1 LSYKPIRKK
10 GFIISKE
17 RLLILDGHS
26 LMYRA
31 FYALPA
37 LTNSDGIYTNA
48 VYGFTNML
56 LKMKEEFEPDYIVTT
71 FDRKAPTFRHE
82 EYKDYKAGRKKMPDE
97 LKEQFSIVR
106 DLLEKMAIDIFELD
120 GFEADDLIGTLSVF
134 AEKEGLEVFIVT
146 GDRDALQLATD
157 NVKIVINKKGMSE
170 KEIYDRNRII
180 EDLGVTPTE
189 FIDVKGL
196 MGDASD
202 NIPGVPGVGEKTA
215 YKLIKEYKSIENLL
229 MNLDKVSGK
238 KLVENLTTYSEQAI
252 FSKKLATIIT
262 CVPMEMD
269 LDSIKSKEKYDV
281 HAVKELFH
289 KLQFKSLLA
298 KMPEDQDSTEEVF
311 SADFTVID
319 KLADFY
325 ELIKKIKDTIYITFD
340 VTNSN
345 VFSKMRVDNIYLSYD
360 EKNYCIKLTDL
371 FKEDEEKAK
380 KYLKIILEDNDIKKI
395 THAVKNAYA
404 AFNKIGVVLKGIEF
418 DTEIA
423 AYLLDSAKSDYCL
436 ETLIDINLRTSIAGE
451 GHEKEINKVALLK
464 GIYDILVKKIEEY
477 SMEELLY
484 NVEQP
489 LTEAISYMEAEGFKI
504 DKDKLTELGK
514 KFAIDISEMEKTI
527 YDLAGEE
534 FNIKSPKQLG
544 KILFEKLDLPVI
556 KKTKT
561 GYSTNAEVLEA
572 LVDKHP
578 IIPEISRYRG
588 LTKIFSTYIEGLKAV
603 IDTDSRVHSNFM
615 QTVAT
620 TGRLSSTEP
629 NLQNIPI
636 RNEMGRAI
644 RRVFIPHNEQCV
656 ILSADYS
663 QIELRVLAHIAHDEN
678 LTQAFIEH
686 ADIHTKTASEV
697 FKVPIEEVTSLM
709 RSNAK
714 AVNFGIV
721 YGIGEFSLAKDINV
735 SRKEAKNY
743 IEAYFERY
751 PNVKKYMEDIVVEAQ
766 KNSSVTTIM
775 NRRRFIHEI
784 NSSNKIVQSFGKR
797 LAMNTPIQGS
807 AADIIKLA
815 MVNVYH
821 KLKEEGL
828 RSTLILQVHDELILN
843 VYRDELDLVEHLVK
857 EQMEHV
863 IKLSVPLEVEIS
875 IGETWYE
882 AK

>member
-1 LSYKPIRKK
+1 
-10 GFIISKE
+10 
-17 RLLILDGHS
+17 
-26 LMYRA
+26 MYRA

-48 VYGFTNML
+48 VYGFTGML

-82 EYKDYKAGRKKMPDE
+82 EYKDYKAGRKKMPEE
-97 LKEQFSIVR
+97 LQGQFAIVR
-106 DLLEKMAIDIFELD
+106 ELLEKMAIDIFELD

-202 NIPGVPGVGEKTA
+202 NIPGVPGIGEKTA

-229 MNLDKVSGK
+229 MNIDKVSGK

-281 HAVKELFH
+281 RAVKDLFH
-289 KLQFKSLLA
+289 KLQFKSLIA
-298 KMPEDQDSTEEVF
+298 RIPDDQDSTEELF
-311 SADFTVID
+311 SADFTVVD
-319 KLADFY
+319 KVSLFE
-325 ELIKKIKDTIYITFD
+325 ELSLEIKDTIYIIFD
-340 VTNSN
+340 IAFEN
-345 VFSKMRVDNIYLSYD
+345 VFSKMSVDNIYINYK
-360 EKNYCIKLTDL
+360 EKNYLIKVDDL
-371 FKEDEEKAK
+371 YKEDEEKTINC
-380 KYLKIILEDNDIKKI
+380 LKTILESKDIKKV

-404 AFNKIGVVLKGIEF
+404 AFNKKGIKLQGVQF
-418 DTEIA
+418 DTELA
-423 AYLLDSAKSDYCL
+423 AYLLDSAKKEYSL
-436 ETLIDINLRTSIAGE
+436 ETLMDTNLRISIAGE
-451 GHEKEINKVALLK
+451 GHSKEINKVALLK
-464 GIYDILVKKIEEY
+464 RLYEILETKIKEY
-477 SMEELLY
+477 EMGELLY
-484 NVEQP
+484 KVEQP
-489 LTEAISYMEAEGFKI
+489 LTEAISYMEAEGFTI
-504 DKDKLTELGK
+504 DKEKLAELGVKFASDIDKLE
-514 KFAIDISEMEKTI
+514 STI
-527 YDLAGEE
+527 FDLAGEE
-534 FNIKSPKQLG
+534 FNVKSPKQLG

-572 LVDKHP
+572 LADKHP
-578 IIPEISRYRG
+578 IIAEITRYRG
-588 LTKIFSTYIEGLKAV
+588 LTKIFSTYIEGLQAV
-603 IDTDSRVHSNFM
+603 IDTDCRIHSNFT
-615 QTVAT
+615 QTVTT

-644 RRVFIPHNEQCV
+644 RRVFIPHNDQCV

-663 QIELRVLAHIAHDEN
+663 QIELRVLAHIAKDDN
-678 LTQAFIEH
+678 LIEAFINH
-686 ADIHTKTASEV
+686 SDIHTKTASEV
-697 FKVPIEEVTSLM
+697 FNVPIEEVTKNM

-735 SRKEAKNY
+735 SRKDAKIY
-743 IEAYFERY
+743 IETYFERY
-751 PNVKKYMEDIVVEAQ
+751 PNVKKYMKDIVIEAEE
-766 KNSSVTTIM
+766 NNSVTTIL
-775 NRRRFIHEI
+775 NRRRFIPEI
-784 NSSNKIVQSFGKR
+784 NSSNKMVKAFGVR

-815 MVNVYH
+815 MVNVFD

-828 RSTLILQVHDELILN
+828 KSTLILQVHDELILN
-843 VYRDELDLVEHLVK
+843 VYKDEIEKVEYLVK
-857 EQMEHV
+857 DQMENV
-863 IKLSVPLEVEIS
+863 IKLLVPLEVEIS

>member
-1 LSYKPIRKK
+1 M
-10 GFIISKE
+10 SKE

-48 VYGFTNML
+48 VYGFTSML
-56 LKMKEEFEPDYIVTT
+56 LKMKEEFAPDYIVTT

-82 EYKDYKAGRKKMPDE
+82 DYKDYKAGRKKMPDE
-97 LKEQFSIVR
+97 LIGQFSLVR
-106 DLLEKMAIDIFELD
+106 ELLEKMAIDIFELD

-134 AEKEGLEVFIVT
+134 AENQGIEVFIVT

-157 NVKIVINKKGMSE
+157 NVKVVINKKGMSE

-180 EDLGVTPTE
+180 EEMGVTPTE

-229 MNLDKVSGK
+229 MNIDKVSGK
-238 KLVENLTTYSEQAI
+238 KLVENLMTYSEQAI

-262 CVPMEMD
+262 SVPMEID
-269 LDSIKSKEKYDV
+269 LNSIKSKEKYDV
-281 HAVKELFH
+281 RAVKDLFYR
-289 KLQFKSLLA
+289 LQFKSLIS
-298 KMPEDQDSTEEVF
+298 KIPDEKESIEEVF
-311 SADFTVID
+311 SAGFTVID
-319 KLADFY
+319 NLRALQ
-325 ELIKKIKDTIYITFD
+325 EIIVEIKDTTYLIFD
-340 VTNSN
+340 IANAN
-345 VFSKMRVDNIYLSYD
+345 VFSKITLNNIYLNYM
-360 EKNYCIKLTDL
+360 EKNYLIKVTEL
-371 FKEDEEKAK
+371 FNEDKEITINH
-380 KYLKIILEDNDIKKI
+380 LKTLLENNDIKKVSHSI
-395 THAVKNAYA
+395 KNAYTA
-404 AFNKIGVVLKGIEF
+404 LNKHGIKLQGVKF
-418 DTEIA
+418 DTELA
-423 AYLLDSAKSDYCL
+423 AYLLDSAQSEYSL
-436 ETLIDINLRTSIAGE
+436 QTLIETNLRISISGDE
-451 GHEKEINKVALLK
+451 NEKEINKVALLK
-464 GIYDILVKKIEEY
+464 ELYEILEKKIEEY
-477 SMEELLY
+477 HMGELLY
-484 NVEQP
+484 KVEQP
-489 LTEAISYMEAEGFKI
+489 LTEAISYMEAEGFNI
-504 DKDKLTELGK
+504 DKDMLTELSK
-514 KFAIDISEMEKTI
+514 KFILEISEMESTI
-527 YDLAGEE
+527 YALAGEE

-572 LVDKHP
+572 LNDKHP
-578 IIPEISRYRG
+578 IITEITRYRQ
-588 LTKIFSTYIEGLKAV
+588 LTKIFSTYIEGLQAV
-603 IDTDSRVHSNFM
+603 IDADGRIHSSFT
-615 QTVAT
+615 QTVTT

-636 RNEMGRAI
+636 KYEMGRAI
-644 RRVFIPHNEQCV
+644 RKVFIPHNEECV

-663 QIELRVLAHIAHDEN
+663 QIELRVLAHISKDEN
-678 LTQAFIEH
+678 LIDAFINH
-686 ADIHTKTASEV
+686 SDIHTRTASEV
-697 FKVPIEEVTSLM
+697 FNVPIEEVTSLM

-721 YGIGEFSLAKDINV
+721 YGIGEFSLAKDLNI
-735 SRKEAKNY
+735 SRKEAKTY
-743 IEAYFERY
+743 IETYFERY
-751 PNVKKYMEDIVVEAQ
+751 PKVKKYLEDIVIEAE
-766 KNSSVTTIM
+766 KNTSVTTIL

-815 MVNVYH
+815 MVNVFD

-828 RSTLILQVHDELILN
+828 KSTLILQVHDELILN
-843 VYRDELDLVEHLVK
+843 VYKDEINAVQNLVK
-857 EQMEHV
+857 EQMENV
-863 IKLSVPLEVEIS
+863 IKLLVPLEVGIS

>member
-1 LSYKPIRKK
+1 M
-10 GFIISKE
+10 SKE

-48 VYGFTNML
+48 VYGFAGML

-82 EYKDYKAGRKKMPDE
+82 EYTDYKAGRKKMPDE
-97 LKEQFSIVR
+97 LIGQFALVR
-106 DLLEKMAIDIFELD
+106 ELLEKMAIDIFELD

-134 AEKEGLEVFIVT
+134 AENEGLEVFIVT

-157 NVKIVINKKGMSE
+157 NVKVVINKKGMSE

-180 EDLGVTPTE
+180 EELGVTPSE

-196 MGDASD
+196 MGDTSD

-229 MNLDKVSGK
+229 MNIDKVSGK
-238 KLVENLTTYSEQAI
+238 KLVENLMTYSEQAI

-262 CVPMEMD
+262 SVPMEID
-269 LDSIKSKEKYDV
+269 LNSIKSKEKYDV
-281 HAVKELFH
+281 KAVKDLFH
-289 KLQFKSLLA
+289 KLQFKSLIG
-298 KMPEDQDSTEEVF
+298 KIPDSEDSVEEIF

-319 KLADFY
+319 KLS
-325 ELIKKIKDTIYITFD
+325 ELQEVIVEIKDTIYILFD
-340 VTNSN
+340 ISNAN
-345 VFSKMRVDNIYLSYD
+345 VFSKISLNNIYLNYK
-360 EKNYCIKLTDL
+360 EKNYLIKVTEL
-371 FKEDEEKAK
+371 FNEDEEKAIN
-380 KYLKIILEDNDIKKI
+380 YLKTMLENNDIKKVS
-395 THAVKNAYA
+395 HGVKNAYTA
-404 AFNKIGVVLKGIEF
+404 LNKKGIKLQGIKF

-423 AYLLDSAKSDYCL
+423 AYLLDSAKSEYSL
-436 ETLIDINLRTSIAGE
+436 ETLMDTNLRTSIKGE
-451 GHEKEINKVALLK
+451 GHEKEINKVALLRK
-464 GIYDILVKKIEEY
+464 LCEILEKKIEEY
-477 SMEELLY
+477 KMEELLY
-484 NVEQP
+484 KVEQP
-489 LTEAISYMEAEGFKI
+489 LTEAIAYMEAEGFNI
-504 DKDKLTELGK
+504 DKDMLMELNK
-514 KFAIDISEMEKTI
+514 KFDLEIKEMESTI
-527 YDLAGEE
+527 FALAGEE

-578 IIPEISRYRG
+578 IITEITRYRQ
-588 LTKIFSTYIEGLKAV
+588 LTKIFSTYIEGLQAV
-603 IDTDSRVHSNFM
+603 IDTDCRIHSSFT
-615 QTVAT
+615 QTVTT

-636 RNEMGRAI
+636 RHEMGRAI
-644 RRVFIPHNEQCV
+644 RKVFIPHNDQCV

-663 QIELRVLAHIAHDEN
+663 QIELRVLAHIAKDEN
-678 LTQAFIEH
+678 LIEAFVEH
-686 ADIHTKTASEV
+686 SDIHTKTASEV
-697 FKVPIEEVTSLM
+697 FNVPMEEVTSLM

-721 YGIGEFSLAKDINV
+721 YGIGEFSLAKDLNI
-735 SRKEAKNY
+735 SRKEAKTY
-743 IEAYFERY
+743 IETYFERY
-751 PNVKKYMEDIVVEAQ
+751 PNVKKYLEDIVVEAE
-766 KNSSVTTIM
+766 KNSSVTTIL
-775 NRRRFIHEI
+775 NRRRFISEI
-784 NSSNKIVQSFGKR
+784 NSSNKIVKSFGDR

-815 MVNVYH
+815 MVNVFD

-828 RSTLILQVHDELILN
+828 KSTLILQVHDELILN
-843 VYRDELDLVEHLVK
+843 VYKDELKQVENLVK
-857 EQMEHV
+857 EQMENV

>member
-1 LSYKPIRKK
+1 M
-10 GFIISKE
+10 SKE

-48 VYGFTNML
+48 VYGFASML

-82 EYKDYKAGRKKMPDE
+82 EYTDYKAGRKKMPDE
-97 LKEQFSIVR
+97 LIGQFSLVR
-106 DLLEKMAIDIFELD
+106 ELLEKMAIDIFELD

-134 AEKEGLEVFIVT
+134 AEEQGLEVYIVT

-157 NVKIVINKKGMSE
+157 NVKVVINKKGMSE

-180 EDLGVTPTE
+180 GELGVTPTE

-196 MGDASD
+196 MGDVSD

-229 MNLDKVSGK
+229 MNIEKVSGK
-238 KLVENLTTYSEQAI
+238 KLVENLITYSEQAI

-262 CVPMEMD
+262 SVPMEID
-269 LDSIKSKEKYDV
+269 LNSIKSKENYDV
-281 HAVKELFH
+281 KAVKDLFY
-289 KLQFKSLLA
+289 KLQFKSLIG
-298 KMPEDQDSTEEVF
+298 KIPDVEDPSEERI
-311 SADFTVID
+311 SSEFTVID
-319 KLADFY
+319 KLSALS
-325 ELIKKIKDTIYITFD
+325 EVIKEIKDTIYITFD
-340 VTNSN
+340 VSNAN
-345 VFSKMRVDNIYLSYD
+345 VFSKITLDNIYLNYR
-360 EKNYCIKLTDL
+360 EKNYYIKVTDL
-371 FKEDEEKAK
+371 FKEDEEKTIS
-380 KYLKIILEDNDIKKI
+380 YLKTVLENNDIKKVS
-395 THAVKNAYA
+395 HSVKNAYTA
-404 AFNKIGVVLKGIEF
+404 LNKSGIKLQGIKF
-418 DTEIA
+418 DIEIA
-423 AYLLDSAKSDYCL
+423 AYLLDSARSEYSL
-436 ETLIDINLRTSIAGE
+436 ETLIDTNLRIDIKGE

-464 GIYDILVKKIEEY
+464 SLYEILQKKIVEY
-477 SMEELLY
+477 KMEELLY
-484 NVEQP
+484 KVEQP

-504 DKDKLTELGK
+504 DKERLAEIGK
-514 KFAIDISEMEKTI
+514 KFVIEIAEMESTI
-527 YDLAGEE
+527 YALSGEE

-561 GYSTNAEVLEA
+561 GYSTNAEVLDA

-578 IIPEISRYRG
+578 IITEITRYRQ
-588 LTKIFSTYIEGLKAV
+588 LTKIFSTYIEGLQAV
-603 IDTDSRVHSNFM
+603 IDTDCRIHSSFQ
-615 QTVAT
+615 QTVTT

-636 RNEMGRAI
+636 RHEMGRAI
-644 RRVFIPHNEQCV
+644 RKVFIPHNDQCV

-663 QIELRVLAHIAHDEN
+663 QIELRVLAHIAQDEN
-678 LTQAFIEH
+678 LIEAFIDH
-686 ADIHTKTASEV
+686 SDIHTKTASEV
-697 FKVPIEEVTSLM
+697 FNVPMEEVTSLM

-721 YGIGEFSLAKDINV
+721 YGIGEFSLAKDLNI
-735 SRKEAKNY
+735 SRKEAKTY
-743 IEAYFERY
+743 IETYFERY
-751 PNVKKYMEDIVVEAQ
+751 PNVKKYLEDIVVEAE
-766 KNSSVTTIM
+766 KNSSVTTIL
-775 NRRRFIHEI
+775 NRRRFISEI
-784 NSSNKIVQSFGKR
+784 NSSNKIVKSFGDR

-815 MVNVYH
+815 MINVFE

-828 RSTLILQVHDELILN
+828 KSTLILQVHDELILN
-843 VYRDELDLVEHLVK
+843 VYKDELKQVEELVK
-857 EQMEHV
+857 DQMENV
-863 IKLSVPLEVEIS
+863 IKLLVPLEVEIS

>member
-1 LSYKPIRKK
+1 M
-10 GFIISKE
+10 SKE

-97 LKEQFSIVR
+97 LRDQFSLVR
-106 DLLEKMAIDIFELD
+106 ELLEKMAIDIFELD

-134 AEKEGLEVFIVT
+134 AEKQGLEVFIIT

-157 NVKIVINKKGMSE
+157 NVKVVINKKGMSQ

-180 EDLGVTPTE
+180 EEFGVTPTE

-202 NIPGVPGVGEKTA
+202 NIPGVPGIGEKTA

-229 MNLDKVSGK
+229 MNIDKISGK
-238 KLVENLTTYSEQAI
+238 KLVENLTAYSEQAI

-262 CVPMEMD
+262 CVPMEME
-269 LDSIKSKEKYDV
+269 LSSIKSKEKYDV
-281 HAVKELFH
+281 RAVKDLFY
-289 KLQFKSLLA
+289 KLQFKSLIG
-298 KMPEDQDSTEEVF
+298 KIPDDEDSIEETF

-319 KLADFY
+319 KLSKLL
-325 ELIKKIKDTIYITFD
+325 EVISEIKETIYITFD
-340 VTNSN
+340 IADSS
-345 VFSKMRVDNIYLSYD
+345 VFSKISVNNIYFNYKG
-360 EKNYCIKLTDL
+360 KNYLIMVTDL
-371 FKEDEEKAK
+371 FNEDEEKTIS
-380 KYLKIILEDNDIKKI
+380 YLKTILESNDIKKVSHGVK
-395 THAVKNAYA
+395 HAYTAL
-404 AFNKIGVVLKGIEF
+404 NKKGIKLQGVKF
-418 DTEIA
+418 DTELG
-423 AYLLDSAKSDYCL
+423 AYLLDSAKKEYSL
-436 ETLIDINLRTSIAGE
+436 ETLIDKILRICIIGE
-451 GHEKEINKVALLK
+451 GHEREINKVALLK
-464 GIYDILVKKIEEY
+464 ELYEILEKKIEEY
-477 SMEELLY
+477 KMEELLY
-484 NVEQP
+484 DVEQP
-489 LTEAISYMEAEGFKI
+489 LTEAISYMEAEGFTI
-504 DKDKLTELGK
+504 DKARLEELGI
-514 KFAIDISEMEKTI
+514 KFAQDIKEMESTI
-527 YDLAGEE
+527 FVLSGEE

-572 LVDKHP
+572 LADKHP
-578 IIPEISRYRG
+578 IITEITRYRQ
-588 LTKIFSTYIEGLKAV
+588 LTKIFSTYIEGLQAV
-603 IDTDSRVHSNFM
+603 IDADCRIHSNFT
-615 QTVAT
+615 QTVTT

-636 RNEMGRAI
+636 RHEMGRAI
-644 RRVFIPHNEQCV
+644 RKVFIPHNDQCV

-663 QIELRVLAHIAHDEN
+663 QIELRVLAHIAGDEN
-678 LTQAFIEH
+678 LIEAFIKH
-686 ADIHTKTASEV
+686 CDIHTKTASEV
-697 FKVPIEEVTSLM
+697 FNVPVGEVTALM

-721 YGIGEFSLAKDINV
+721 YGIGEFSLAKDLNI
-735 SRKEAKNY
+735 SRKEAKTY
-743 IEAYFERY
+743 IETYFERY
-751 PNVKKYMEDIVVEAQ
+751 PNVKKYMEDIVVEAE
-766 KNSSVTTIM
+766 KNNSVTTIM
-775 NRRRFIHEI
+775 NRRRFIYEI
-784 NSSNKIVQSFGKR
+784 NSTNKIVKSFGKR

-815 MVNVYH
+815 MINVFD
-821 KLKEEGL
+821 KLKQEGL
-828 RSTLILQVHDELILN
+828 KSTLILQVHDELILN
-843 VYRDELDLVEHLVK
+843 VYKDELKRVEYLVK
-857 EQMEHV
+857 EQMENV
-863 IKLSVPLEVEIS
+863 VKLSVPLEVEIS

>member
-1 LSYKPIRKK
+1 M
-10 GFIISKE
+10 SKE

-48 VYGFTNML
+48 VYGFTSML
-56 LKMKEEFEPDYIVTT
+56 LKMKEEFAPDYIVTT

-82 EYKDYKAGRKKMPDE
+82 DYKDYKAGRKKMPDE
-97 LKEQFSIVR
+97 LIGQFSLVR
-106 DLLEKMAIDIFELD
+106 ELLEKMAIDIFELD

-134 AEKEGLEVFIVT
+134 AEKQGIEVFIVT

-157 NVKIVINKKGMSE
+157 NVKVVINKKGMSE

-180 EDLGVTPTE
+180 EEMGVTPTE

-202 NIPGVPGVGEKTA
+202 NIPGVPGIGEKTA

-229 MNLDKVSGK
+229 MNIDKVSGK
-238 KLVENLTTYSEQAI
+238 KLVENLMTYSEQAI

-262 CVPMEMD
+262 SVPMEID
-269 LDSIKSKEKYDV
+269 LNSIKSKEKYDV
-281 HAVKELFH
+281 RAVKDLFYR
-289 KLQFKSLLA
+289 LQFKSLIS
-298 KMPEDQDSTEEVF
+298 KIPDEKESIEEVF
-311 SADFTVID
+311 SAEFTVID
-319 KLADFY
+319 KLSALK
-325 ELIKKIKDTIYITFD
+325 ELIVEIKDTIYLIFD
-340 VTNSN
+340 ISNAN
-345 VFSKMRVDNIYLSYD
+345 VFSKITLNNIYLNYMG
-360 EKNYCIKLTDL
+360 KNYLIKVTEL
-371 FKEDEEKAK
+371 FNEDKEITINH
-380 KYLKIILEDNDIKKI
+380 LKTLLENNDIKKVSHSI
-395 THAVKNAYA
+395 KNAYTA
-404 AFNKIGVVLKGIEF
+404 LNKHGIKLQGVKF
-418 DTEIA
+418 DTELA
-423 AYLLDSAKSDYCL
+423 AYLLDSAQSEYSL
-436 ETLIDINLRTSIAGE
+436 QTLIETNLRTSISGDDN
-451 GHEKEINKVALLK
+451 EKEISKVALLK
-464 GIYDILVKKIEEY
+464 DLYEILEKKIEEY
-477 SMEELLY
+477 HMGDLLY
-484 NVEQP
+484 KVEQP
-489 LTEAISYMEAEGFKI
+489 LTEAISYMEAEGFNI
-504 DKDKLTELGK
+504 DKDMLTDLSK
-514 KFAIDISEMEKTI
+514 KFILEISEMESTI
-527 YDLAGEE
+527 YALSGEE

-572 LVDKHP
+572 LNDKHP
-578 IIPEISRYRG
+578 IITEITRYRQ
-588 LTKIFSTYIEGLKAV
+588 LTKIFSTYIEGLQAV
-603 IDTDSRVHSNFM
+603 IDADGRIHSSFT
-615 QTVAT
+615 QTVTT

-636 RNEMGRAI
+636 KYEMGRAI
-644 RRVFIPHNEQCV
+644 RKVFIPHNDECV

-663 QIELRVLAHIAHDEN
+663 QIELRVLAHISQDEN
-678 LTQAFIEH
+678 LIDAFIKH
-686 ADIHTKTASEV
+686 SDIHTRTASEV
-697 FKVPIEEVTSLM
+697 FNVPIEEVTSLM

-735 SRKEAKNY
+735 SRSEAKTY
-743 IEAYFERY
+743 IEAYFARY
-751 PNVKKYMEDIVVEAQ
+751 PKVKKYMEDIIVEAE
-766 KNSSVTTIM
+766 KNNSVTTIL

-815 MVNVYH
+815 MVNVFD

-828 RSTLILQVHDELILN
+828 KSTLILQVHDELILN
-843 VYRDELDLVEHLVK
+843 VYKDELNAVQNLVK
-857 EQMEHV
+857 QQMENV

>member
-1 LSYKPIRKK
+1 M
-10 GFIISKE
+10 SKE

-97 LKEQFSIVR
+97 LRDQFSLVR
-106 DLLEKMAIDIFELD
+106 ELLEKMAIDIFELD

-134 AEKEGLEVFIVT
+134 AEKQGLEVFIIT

-157 NVKIVINKKGMSE
+157 NVKVVINKKGMSQ

-180 EDLGVTPTE
+180 EEFGVTPTE

-202 NIPGVPGVGEKTA
+202 NIPGVPGIGEKTA

-229 MNLDKVSGK
+229 MNIDKISGK
-238 KLVENLTTYSEQAI
+238 KLVENLTAYSEQAI

-262 CVPMEMD
+262 CVPMEME
-269 LDSIKSKEKYDV
+269 LSSIKSKEKYDV
-281 HAVKELFH
+281 RAVKDLFY
-289 KLQFKSLLA
+289 KLQFKSLIG
-298 KMPEDQDSTEEVF
+298 KIPDDEDSIEETF

-319 KLADFY
+319 KLSKLL
-325 ELIKKIKDTIYITFD
+325 EVISEIKETIYITFD
-340 VTNSN
+340 IEDSS
-345 VFSKMRVDNIYLSYD
+345 VFSKISVNNIYFNYKG
-360 EKNYCIKLTDL
+360 KNYLIMVTDL
-371 FKEDEEKAK
+371 FNEDEEKTIS
-380 KYLKIILEDNDIKKI
+380 YLKTILESNDIKKVS
-395 THAVKNAYA
+395 HGVKNAYTA
-404 AFNKIGVVLKGIEF
+404 LNKKGIKLQGVKF
-418 DTEIA
+418 DTELG
-423 AYLLDSAKSDYCL
+423 AYLLDSAKKEYSL
-436 ETLIDINLRTSIAGE
+436 ETLIDKILRICIIGE
-451 GHEKEINKVALLK
+451 GHEREINKVALLK
-464 GIYDILVKKIEEY
+464 ELYEILEKKIEEY
-477 SMEELLY
+477 KMEELLY
-484 NVEQP
+484 DVEQP
-489 LTEAISYMEAEGFKI
+489 LTEAISYMEAEGFTI
-504 DKDKLTELGK
+504 DKDRLEELGI
-514 KFAIDISEMEKTI
+514 KFAQDIKEMESTI
-527 YDLAGEE
+527 FVLSGEE

-572 LVDKHP
+572 LADKHP
-578 IIPEISRYRG
+578 IITEITRYRQ
-588 LTKIFSTYIEGLKAV
+588 LTKIFSTYIEGLQAV
-603 IDTDSRVHSNFM
+603 IDTDCRIHSNFT
-615 QTVAT
+615 QTVTT

-636 RNEMGRAI
+636 RHEMGRAI
-644 RRVFIPHNEQCV
+644 RKVFIPHNDQCV

-663 QIELRVLAHIAHDEN
+663 QIELRVLAHIAGDEN
-678 LTQAFIEH
+678 LIEAFIKH
-686 ADIHTKTASEV
+686 CDIHTKTASEV
-697 FKVPIEEVTSLM
+697 FNVPIGEVTALM

-721 YGIGEFSLAKDINV
+721 YGIGEFSLAKDLNI
-735 SRKEAKNY
+735 SRKEAKAY
-743 IEAYFERY
+743 IETYFERY
-751 PNVKKYMEDIVVEAQ
+751 PNVKKYMEDIVVEAE
-766 KNSSVTTIM
+766 KNNSVTTIM
-775 NRRRFIHEI
+775 NRRRFIYEI
-784 NSSNKIVQSFGKR
+784 NSTNKIVKSFGKR

-815 MVNVYH
+815 MINVFD
-821 KLKEEGL
+821 KLKQEGL
-828 RSTLILQVHDELILN
+828 KSTLILQVHDELILN
-843 VYRDELDLVEHLVK
+843 VYKDELKQVEYLVK
-857 EQMEHV
+857 EQMENV
-863 IKLSVPLEVEIS
+863 VKLSVPLEVEIS

>member
-1 LSYKPIRKK
+1 M
-10 GFIISKE
+10 SKE

-48 VYGFTNML
+48 VYGFTSML
-56 LKMKEEFEPDYIVTT
+56 LKMKEEFAPDYIVTT

-82 EYKDYKAGRKKMPDE
+82 DYKDYKAGRKKMPDE
-97 LKEQFSIVR
+97 LIGQFPLVR
-106 DLLEKMAIDIFELD
+106 ELLEKMAIDIFELD

-134 AEKEGLEVFIVT
+134 AEKQGLEVFIVT

-157 NVKIVINKKGMSE
+157 NVKVVINKKGMSE

-180 EDLGVTPTE
+180 EELGVTPTE

-202 NIPGVPGVGEKTA
+202 NIPGVPGIGEKTA

-229 MNLDKVSGK
+229 MNIDKVSGK

-262 CVPMEMD
+262 EVPMEMD
-269 LDSIKSKEKYDV
+269 LNSIKSKEKYDV
-281 HAVKELFH
+281 RAVKDLFYR
-289 KLQFKSLLA
+289 LQFKSLIG
-298 KMPEDQDSTEEVF
+298 KIPEEKDSIEEVF

-319 KLADFY
+319 KLLD
-325 ELIKKIKDTIYITFD
+325 LKKIVWEIKDTVYIIFD
-340 VTNSN
+340 IANAN
-345 VFSKMRVDNIYLSYD
+345 VFSKIALSNIYLNY
-360 EKNYCIKLTDL
+360 EGKNYLIKVVDL
-371 FKEDEEKAK
+371 FNEDREKAIN
-380 KYLKIILEDNDIKKI
+380 YLKTLLESDDIKKVSHSI
-395 THAVKNAYA
+395 KNAFTA
-404 AFNKIGVVLKGIEF
+404 LNKYGIKLQGVKF
-418 DTEIA
+418 DTELA
-423 AYLLDSAKSDYCL
+423 AYLLDSAKSEYSV
-436 ETLIDINLRTSIAGE
+436 ETLMETNLRISIAGE

-464 GIYDILVKKIEEY
+464 RLYEILEKKIEEY
-477 SMEELLY
+477 HMEELLY
-484 NVEQP
+484 KVEQP
-489 LTEAISYMEAEGFKI
+489 LTEAISYMEAEGFNI
-504 DKDKLTELGK
+504 DKDMLTELNK
-514 KFAIDISEMEKTI
+514 KFALEIKEMESVI
-527 YDLAGEE
+527 YALSGEE

-578 IIPEISRYRG
+578 IITEITRYRQ
-588 LTKIFSTYIEGLKAV
+588 LTKIFSTYIEGLQAV
-603 IDTDSRVHSNFM
+603 IDTDGRIHSNFT
-615 QTVAT
+615 QTVTT

-636 RNEMGRAI
+636 RHEMGRAI
-644 RRVFIPHNEQCV
+644 RRVFIPHNDQCV

-663 QIELRVLAHIAHDEN
+663 QIELRVLAHIAGDEN
-678 LTQAFIEH
+678 LTEAFINH
-686 ADIHTKTASEV
+686 SDIHTKTASEV
-697 FKVPIEEVTSLM
+697 FNVPMEEVTSIM

-735 SRKEAKNY
+735 SRSEAKTY
-743 IEAYFERY
+743 IEAYFARY
-751 PNVKKYMEDIVVEAQ
+751 PKVKKYMEDIIVEAE
-766 KNSSVTTIM
+766 KNSSVTTIL

-784 NSSNKIVQSFGKR
+784 NSSNKIVQSFGRR

-815 MVNVYH
+815 MVNVFD

-828 RSTLILQVHDELILN
+828 KSTLILQVHDELILN
-843 VYRDELDLVEHLVK
+843 VYKDELKEVEYLVK
-857 EQMEHV
+857 QQMENV

>member
-1 LSYKPIRKK
+1 M
-10 GFIISKE
+10 SKE

-82 EYKDYKAGRKKMPDE
+82 EYSDYKAGRKKMPDE
-97 LKEQFSIVR
+97 LIGQFAIVR
-106 DLLEKMAIDIFELD
+106 ELLEKMAIDIFELD
-120 GFEADDLIGTLSVF
+120 GFEADDLIGTLSVIG
-134 AEKEGLEVFIVT
+134 EKEGLEVFIVT

-157 NVKIVINKKGMSE
+157 NVKVVINKKGMSE

-180 EDLGVTPTE
+180 EDFGVTPTE

-215 YKLIKEYKSIENLL
+215 YKLIKEYKSIENVL
-229 MNLDKVSGK
+229 MNIEKISGK
-238 KLVENLTTYSEQAI
+238 KLVENLMTYSEQAI

-262 CVPMEMD
+262 SVPMEID
-269 LDSIKSKEKYDV
+269 LDSIKSKENYDV
-281 HAVKELFH
+281 RAVKDLFY
-289 KLQFKSLLA
+289 KLQFKSLIGKIA
-298 KMPEDQDSTEEVF
+298 DDKDSIEEIF

-319 KLADFY
+319 KLPA
-325 ELIKKIKDTIYITFD
+325 LKKLVEEVKDTIYIIFD
-340 VTNSN
+340 ITDAN
-345 VFSKMRVDNIYLSYD
+345 VFSKITLNNIYLSYK
-360 EKNYCIKLTDL
+360 EKNYAIKVIDL
-371 FKEDEEKAK
+371 FNEDEEKAIG
-380 KYLKIILEDNDIKKI
+380 YLKTMLESKDIKKVS
-395 THAVKNAYA
+395 HSLKNAYTA
-404 AFNKIGVVLKGIEF
+404 LNKKGIVLEAVKF
-418 DTEIA
+418 DTELS
-423 AYLLDSAKSDYCL
+423 AYLINSAQSEYSL
-436 ETLIDINLRTSIAGE
+436 ETLIDTFLRISIVGE
-451 GHEKEINKVALLK
+451 GDAKEINKVALLK
-464 GIYDILVKKIEEY
+464 KLYELLEVKIKEY
-477 SMEELLY
+477 KMEELLY
-484 NVEQP
+484 TMEQP
-489 LTEAISYMEAEGFKI
+489 LTEAISYMEAEGFTI
-504 DKDKLTELGK
+504 DKDKLTELNI
-514 KFAIDISEMEKTI
+514 KFAKDINEMESTI
-527 YDLAGEE
+527 FALAGEE

-578 IIPEISRYRG
+578 IITEITRYRG
-588 LTKIFSTYIEGLKAV
+588 LTKIFSTYIEGLQAV
-603 IDTDSRVHSNFM
+603 IDTDCRIHSNFT
-615 QTVAT
+615 QTVTT

-636 RNEMGRAI
+636 KHEMGRAI
-644 RRVFIPHNEQCV
+644 RRVFIPHNDQCV

-663 QIELRVLAHIAHDEN
+663 QIELRVLAHISGDEN
-678 LTQAFIEH
+678 LIEAFINH
-686 ADIHTKTASEV
+686 SDIHTKTASEV
-697 FKVPIEEVTSLM
+697 FNVPLQEVTSLM

-735 SRKEAKNY
+735 SRKEAKIY
-743 IEAYFERY
+743 IDAYFARY
-751 PNVKKYMEDIVVEAQ
+751 PKVKQYMEDIVVEAE
-766 KNSSVTTIM
+766 KNNSVTTIF
-775 NRRRFIHEI
+775 NRRRAIPEI

-797 LAMNTPIQGS
+797 LAMNTPIQGT

-815 MVNVYH
+815 MVNVFH
-821 KLKEEGL
+821 KLKESGL
-828 RSTLILQVHDELILN
+828 KSTLILQVHDELILN
-843 VYRDELDLVEHLVK
+843 VYKDEAQQVESLVK
-857 EQMEHV
+857 EQMENV
-863 IKLSVPLEVEIS
+863 IKLSVPLEVGIS

>member
-1 LSYKPIRKK
+1 M
-10 GFIISKE
+10 SKE

-48 VYGFTNML
+48 VYGFTGML
-56 LKMKEEFEPDYIVTT
+56 LKMEEEFKPDYIVTT

-82 EYKDYKAGRKKMPDE
+82 EYTDYKAGRKKMPEE
-97 LKEQFSIVR
+97 LIGQFSIVR
-106 DLLEKMAIDIFELD
+106 ELLEKMAIDIFELD

-134 AEKEGLEVFIVT
+134 AENQGLEVYIVT
-146 GDRDALQLATD
+146 GDRDSLQLATD
-157 NVKIVINKKGMSE
+157 NVKVVINKKGMSE

-180 EDLGVTPTE
+180 EELGVTPKE

-202 NIPGVPGVGEKTA
+202 NIPGVPGIGEKTA

-229 MNLDKVSGK
+229 MNLEKVSGK

-262 CVPMEMD
+262 SVPMEID
-269 LDSIKSKEKYDV
+269 LSSIKSKEKYDV
-281 HAVKELFH
+281 KAVKDLFY
-289 KLQFKSLLA
+289 KLQFKSLID
-298 KMPEDQDSTEEVF
+298 KIPDSEDSAQEVF

-319 KLADFY
+319 TIAALNKLVED
-325 ELIKKIKDTIYITFD
+325 IKDTMYILFD
-340 VTNSN
+340 ISNAN
-345 VFSKMRVDNIYLSYD
+345 VFSKMAFDNIYLNYK
-360 EKNYCIKLTDL
+360 EKNYLIKVIDL
-371 FKEDEEKAK
+371 SKEDEEKTINA
-380 KYLKIILEDNDIKKI
+380 LKVILENNDLKKVG
-395 THAVKNAYA
+395 HGLKNAYTA
-404 AFNKIGVVLKGIEF
+404 LNKSGIKLQGIKF

-423 AYLLDSAKSDYCL
+423 AYLLDSAKSEYSL
-436 ETLIDINLRTSIAGE
+436 ETLMDTNLRIDIKYE

-464 GIYDILVKKIEEY
+464 RLYKILEKKIEEY
-477 SMEELLY
+477 KMEELLY
-484 NVEQP
+484 KVEQP
-489 LTEAISYMEAEGFKI
+489 LTEAIAYMEAEGFNI
-504 DKDKLTELGK
+504 DKDMLMELNK
-514 KFAIDISEMEKTI
+514 KFDLEIKEMEGTI
-527 YDLAGEE
+527 YELSGEE

-578 IIPEISRYRG
+578 IITEITRYRQ
-588 LTKIFSTYIEGLKAV
+588 LTKIFSTYIEGLQAV
-603 IDTDSRVHSNFM
+603 IDTDSRIHSSFT
-615 QTVAT
+615 QTVTT

-636 RNEMGRAI
+636 RHEMGRAI
-644 RRVFIPHNEQCV
+644 RKVFIPHNDECV

-663 QIELRVLAHIAHDEN
+663 QIELRVLAHIAKDEN
-678 LTQAFIEH
+678 LIEAFIH
-686 ADIHTKTASEV
+686 HSDIHTKTASEV
-697 FKVPIEEVTSLM
+697 FNVPIEEVTSLM

-721 YGIGEFSLAKDINV
+721 YGIGEFSLAKDLNI
-735 SRKEAKNY
+735 SRKEAKIY
-743 IEAYFERY
+743 IETYFERY
-751 PNVKKYMEDIVVEAQ
+751 PKVKKYLEDIVVEAE
-766 KNSSVTTIM
+766 KNNSVTTIL
-775 NRRRFIHEI
+775 NRRRFISEI
-784 NSSNKIVQSFGKR
+784 NSSNKIVKSFGER

-815 MVNVYH
+815 MVNVFD

-828 RSTLILQVHDELILN
+828 KSTLILQVHDELILN
-843 VYRDELDLVEHLVK
+843 VYKDELKQVEKLVK
-857 EQMEHV
+857 EEMENV

-875 IGETWYE
+875 TGETWYE

>member
-1 LSYKPIRKK
+1 MA
-10 GFIISKE
+10 KE

-48 VYGFTNML
+48 VYGFTSML
-56 LKMKEEFEPDYIVTT
+56 LKMKEEFKPDYIVTT
-71 FDRKAPTFRHE
+71 FDRKTPTFRHE

-97 LKEQFSIVR
+97 LIGQFSIVR
-106 DLLEKMAIDIFELD
+106 ELLDKMAIDIFELD
-120 GFEADDLIGTLSVF
+120 GFEADDLIGTLSVIG
-134 AEKEGLEVFIVT
+134 EKEGLEVFIVT

-157 NVKIVINKKGMSE
+157 NVKVVINKKGMSE

-180 EDLGVTPTE
+180 EDFGVTPTE

-215 YKLIKEYKSIENLL
+215 YKLIKEYKSIENVL
-229 MNLDKVSGK
+229 MNIDKISGK

-262 CVPMEMD
+262 AVPMEID
-269 LDSIKSKEKYDV
+269 LDSIKSKENYDIR
-281 HAVKELFH
+281 AVKDLFY
-289 KLQFKSLLA
+289 KLQFKSLISKIPDDEA
-298 KMPEDQDSTEEVF
+298 SVEEIF

-319 KLADFY
+319 KLPALK
-325 ELIKKIKDTIYITFD
+325 ELMLEIKDTVYIIFD
-340 VTNSN
+340 IANTNI
-345 VFSKMRVDNIYLSYD
+345 FSKISVENIYLSYE
-360 EKNYCIKLTDL
+360 EKNYCIKANDL
-371 FKEDEEKAK
+371 FNEDEEKTIS
-380 KYLKIILEDNDIKKI
+380 YLKPMLENNDLKKVS
-395 THAVKNAYA
+395 HSVKNAYTA
-404 AFNKIGVVLKGIEF
+404 LNKKGIELRAVKF
-418 DTEIA
+418 DTELA
-423 AYLLDSAKSDYCL
+423 AYLISSAQKEYSL
-436 ETLIDINLRTSIAGE
+436 ETLIESYLRISISGE
-451 GHEKEINKVALLK
+451 GDEKEINKVALLK
-464 GIYDILVKKIEEY
+464 KLYEILEKKIVEY
-477 SMEELLY
+477 KMEQLLY
-484 NVEQP
+484 EVEQP
-489 LTEAISYMEAEGFKI
+489 LTEAISYMEAEGFTI
-504 DKDKLTELGK
+504 DKARLAELGK
-514 KFAIDISEMEKTI
+514 KFAIDIDEMETTI
-527 YDLAGEE
+527 YELAGEK

-572 LVDKHP
+572 LADKHP
-578 IIPEISRYRG
+578 IIAEVTRYRG
-588 LTKIFSTYIEGLKAV
+588 LTKIFSTYIEGLQAV
-603 IDTDSRVHSNFM
+603 IDTDCRIHSNFT
-615 QTVAT
+615 QTVTT

-636 RNEMGRAI
+636 KNEMGRAI
-644 RRVFIPHNEQCV
+644 RKVFIPHNDQCV

-663 QIELRVLAHIAHDEN
+663 QIELRVLAHISGDEN
-678 LTQAFIEH
+678 LIQAFIDH
-686 ADIHTKTASEV
+686 SDIHTKTASEV
-697 FKVPIEEVTSLM
+697 FNVPIEEVTKLM

-735 SRKEAKNY
+735 SRKEAKIY
-743 IEAYFERY
+743 IETYFDRY
-751 PNVKKYMEDIVVEAQ
+751 PKVRKYMEDIVVEAE
-766 KNSSVTTIM
+766 KDNCVTTIF
-775 NRRRFIHEI
+775 NRRRSIPEI
-784 NSSNKIVQSFGKR
+784 NASNKIVQSFGRR

-815 MVNVYH
+815 MVNVFD
-821 KLKEEGL
+821 KLKEAGL
-828 RSTLILQVHDELILN
+828 KSTLILQVHDELILN
-843 VYRDELDLVEHLVK
+843 VYKDEVKQVEALVK
-857 EQMEHV
+857 EQMENV

>member
-1 LSYKPIRKK
+1 M
-10 GFIISKE
+10 SKE

-48 VYGFTNML
+48 VFGFTGML
-56 LKMKEEFEPDYIVTT
+56 LKMKEEFKPDYIVTT
-71 FDRKAPTFRHE
+71 FDRKTPTFRHE

-97 LKEQFSIVR
+97 LIGQFSIVR
-106 DLLEKMAIDIFELD
+106 ELLEKMAIDIFELD

-134 AEKEGLEVFIVT
+134 AEKKGLEVFIIT

-180 EDLGVTPTE
+180 EDYGVTPTE

-229 MNLDKVSGK
+229 MNIDKVSGK
-238 KLVENLTTYSEQAI
+238 KLVENLMTYSEQAI

-262 CVPMEMD
+262 SVPMDID
-269 LDSIKSKEKYDV
+269 LESIKSKEKYDV
-281 HAVKELFH
+281 RGVKELFF
-289 KLQFKSLLA
+289 KLQFKSLIG
-298 KMPEDQDSTEEVF
+298 KIPDDQESTEEVF

-319 KLADFY
+319 KLKQLKEFIL
-325 ELIKKIKDTIYITFD
+325 EIKDTIYIIFD
-340 VTNSN
+340 IKNTN
-345 VFSKMRVDNIYLSYD
+345 VFSKMCLDNIYLNYK
-360 EKNYCIKLTDL
+360 EKNYAIKVIDL
-371 FKEDEEKAK
+371 IKEDEEICVNSLKTLLENKDLK
-380 KYLKIILEDNDIKKI
+380 KVSHSL
-395 THAVKNAYA
+395 KNAYTA
-404 AFNKIGVVLKGIEF
+404 LNKKGIVLQGFEF

-423 AYLLDSAKSDYCL
+423 AYLINSAQSEYSL
-436 ETLIDINLRTSIAGE
+436 ESLINENLRISVIGE
-451 GHEKEINKVALLK
+451 GDEREINKVALLK
-464 GIYDILVKKIEEY
+464 NVYEILDKKIVEY
-477 SMEELLY
+477 KMEELLY
-484 NVEQP
+484 KIEQP
-489 LTEAISYMEAEGFKI
+489 LTEAISYMEAEGFTI
-504 DKDKLTELGK
+504 DKDKLFELGI
-514 KFAIDISEMEKTI
+514 KFAKEIDEMEKTI
-527 YDLAGEE
+527 YELSGEE

-572 LVDKHP
+572 LTDKHP
-578 IIPEISRYRG
+578 IITEITRYRG
-588 LTKIFSTYIEGLKAV
+588 LTKIYSTYIEGLKAV
-603 IDTDSRVHSNFM
+603 IDTDCRIHSNFM

-636 RNEMGRAI
+636 RHEMGRAI
-644 RRVFIPHNEQCV
+644 RRVFIPHNDQCV

-663 QIELRVLAHIAHDEN
+663 QIELRVLAHISRDEN
-678 LTQAFIEH
+678 LIEAFLNH
-686 ADIHTKTASEV
+686 TDIHTKTASEV
-697 FKVPIEEVTSLM
+697 FNVPLNEVTSQM

-721 YGIGEFSLAKDINV
+721 YGIGEFSLANDLNI
-735 SRKEAKNY
+735 SRKEAKLY
-743 IEAYFERY
+743 IDTYFERY
-751 PNVKKYMEDIVVEAQ
+751 PNVKKYMVDIVIEAE
-766 KNSSVTTIM
+766 NNNCVTTIF
-775 NRRRFIHEI
+775 NRRRAIPEI
-784 NSSNKIVQSFGKR
+784 NSSNKIVKSFGKR
-797 LAMNTPIQGS
+797 LALNTPIQGS

-815 MVNVYH
+815 MVNVFD

-828 RSTLILQVHDELILN
+828 KSTLILQVHDELILN
-843 VYRDELDLVEHLVK
+843 VYKDELKQVEALVK
-857 EQMEHV
+857 DQMENV
-863 IKLSVPLEVEIS
+863 IKLLVPLEVGIS
-875 IGETWYE
+875 IGDTWYE

>member
-1 LSYKPIRKK
+1 M
-10 GFIISKE
+10 SKE

-48 VYGFTNML
+48 VYGFTSML

-97 LKEQFSIVR
+97 LQGQFALVR
-106 DLLEKMAIDIFELD
+106 ELLEKMAIDIFELD

-134 AEKEGLEVFIVT
+134 AEKQGLEVFIIT

-180 EDLGVTPTE
+180 TDFGVTPTE

-202 NIPGVPGVGEKTA
+202 NIPGVPGIGEKTA

-229 MNLDKVSGK
+229 MNIDKVSGK
-238 KLVENLTTYSEQAI
+238 KLVENLNTYSEQAI

-269 LDSIKSKEKYDV
+269 LNSIKSKENYDV
-281 HAVKELFH
+281 RAVKDLFY
-289 KLQFKSLLA
+289 KLQFKSLI
-298 KMPEDQDSTEEVF
+298 DRISVDDDSAEEIF
-311 SADFTVID
+311 SADYEVID
-319 KLADFY
+319 KLK
-325 ELIKKIKDTIYITFD
+325 ELSELTFEIKDTIYIIFD
-340 VTNSN
+340 IADTNI
-345 VFSKMRVDNIYLSYD
+345 FSKMCLNNIYINYK
-360 EKNYCIKLTDL
+360 EKNYLIKLDDL
-371 FKEDEEKAK
+371 FKEDEEETISC
-380 KYLKIILEDNDIKKI
+380 LKTILESNDIKKVS
-395 THAVKNAYA
+395 HAVKNAYTA
-404 AFNKIGVVLKGIEF
+404 LNKKGIKLHGIKF
-418 DTEIA
+418 DTELA
-423 AYLLDSAKSDYCL
+423 AYLLDSAKKEYSL
-436 ETLIDINLRTSIAGE
+436 ETLMDTNLRISITGA

-464 GIYDILVKKIEEY
+464 GLYEILEPKIKEY
-477 SMEELLY
+477 EMEKLLY
-484 NVEQP
+484 EVEQP
-489 LTEAISYMEAEGFKI
+489 LTEAISYMEAEGFTV
-504 DKDKLTELGK
+504 DRANLEELGV
-514 KFAIDISEMEKTI
+514 KFSADIAKLESTI
-527 YDLAGEE
+527 FVLAGEE

-572 LVDKHP
+572 LVEKHP
-578 IIPEISRYRG
+578 IIAEVTKYRQV
-588 LTKIFSTYIEGLKAV
+588 TKIFSTYIEGLKAV
-603 IDTDSRVHSNFM
+603 IDTDSRIHSNFM
-615 QTVAT
+615 QTVTT

-636 RNEMGRAI
+636 RHEMGRAI
-644 RRVFIPHNEQCV
+644 RKAFIPHNDQCV

-663 QIELRVLAHIAHDEN
+663 QIELRVLAHIAGDDN
-678 LTQAFIEH
+678 LIQAFIDH
-686 ADIHTKTASEV
+686 SDIHTKTASEV
-697 FKVPIEEVTSLM
+697 FNVPMNEVTKLM

-721 YGIGEFSLAKDINV
+721 YGIGEFSLANDLNI
-735 SRKEAKNY
+735 SRKEAKTY
-743 IEAYFERY
+743 IETYFERY
-751 PNVKKYMEDIVVEAQ
+751 PNVKKYMKDIVIEAQ
-766 KNSSVTTIM
+766 ENNSVTTIM
-775 NRRRFIHEI
+775 NRRRFIPEI
-784 NSSNKIVQSFGKR
+784 NSANKIVKAAGIR

-815 MVNVYH
+815 MVNVFD

-828 RSTLILQVHDELILN
+828 KSTLILQVHDELILN
-843 VYRDELDLVEHLVK
+843 VYRDEQKQVEFLVK
-857 EQMEHV
+857 DQMENV
-863 IKLSVPLEVEIS
+863 VKLLVPLEVEIS

>member
-1 LSYKPIRKK
+1 M
-10 GFIISKE
+10 SKE

-48 VYGFTNML
+48 VYGFTTML

-97 LKEQFSIVR
+97 LQGQFAIVR

-134 AEKEGLEVFIVT
+134 AEKQGLEVFIIT

-157 NVKIVINKKGMSE
+157 NVKVVINKKGMSE
-170 KEIYDRNRII
+170 KEIYDRNRITT
-180 EDLGVTPTE
+180 EFGVTPTE

-202 NIPGVPGVGEKTA
+202 NIPGVPGIGEKTA

-229 MNLDKVSGK
+229 MNIDKVSGK
-238 KLVENLTTYSEQAI
+238 KLVENLNTYSEQAI

-269 LDSIKSKEKYDV
+269 LNSIKSKENYDV
-281 HAVKELFH
+281 RAVKDLFY
-289 KLQFKSLLA
+289 KLQFKSLI
-298 KMPEDQDSTEEVF
+298 DRISVDDDSVQEIF
-311 SADFTVID
+311 SAEYEVID
-319 KLADFY
+319 KLQ
-325 ELIKKIKDTIYITFD
+325 ELSELTAKIKDTIYIIFD
-340 VTNSN
+340 IADTN
-345 VFSKMRVDNIYLSYD
+345 VFSKMRLNNIYINYK
-360 EKNYCIKLTDL
+360 EKNYLLKLDDL
-371 FKEDEEKAK
+371 FKEDEEKTIS
-380 KYLKIILEDNDIKKI
+380 YLKTILESNDIKKVSY
-395 THAVKNAYA
+395 AVKNAYTA
-404 AFNKIGVVLKGIEF
+404 LNKRGIKLHGIQF
-418 DTEIA
+418 DIELA
-423 AYLLDSAKSDYCL
+423 AYLLDSAKKEYSL
-436 ETLIDINLRTSIAGE
+436 ETLMDTNLRISITGE
-451 GHEKEINKVALLK
+451 GHAKEINKVALLK
-464 GIYDILVKKIEEY
+464 GLYEILEPKIKEY
-477 SMEELLY
+477 EMEELLY
-484 NVEQP
+484 KVEQP
-489 LTEAISYMEAEGFKI
+489 LTESISYMEAEGFTV
-504 DKDKLTELGK
+504 DKANLDELGV
-514 KFAIDISEMEKTI
+514 KFAADIAKLESTI
-527 YDLAGEE
+527 FVLAGEE

-561 GYSTNAEVLEA
+561 GYSTNAEVLDA

-578 IIPEISRYRG
+578 IIAEVTKYRQV
-588 LTKIFSTYIEGLKAV
+588 TKIFSTYIEGLKAV
-603 IDTDSRVHSNFM
+603 IDTDSRIHSNFM
-615 QTVAT
+615 QTVTT

-636 RNEMGRAI
+636 RHEMGRAI
-644 RRVFIPHNEQCV
+644 RKAFIPHNDQCV

-663 QIELRVLAHIAHDEN
+663 QIELRVLAHIAGDDN
-678 LTQAFIEH
+678 LIQAFIDH
-686 ADIHTKTASEV
+686 SDIHTKTASEV
-697 FKVPIEEVTSLM
+697 FNVPMNEVTKLM

-721 YGIGEFSLAKDINV
+721 YGIGEFSLANDLNI
-735 SRKEAKNY
+735 SRKEAKTY
-743 IEAYFERY
+743 IETYFERY
-751 PNVKKYMEDIVVEAQ
+751 PSVKKYMKDIVTQAEE
-766 KNSSVTTIM
+766 NNSVTTIM
-775 NRRRFIHEI
+775 NRRRFIPEI
-784 NSSNKIVQSFGKR
+784 NSANKIVKAAGIR

-815 MVNVYH
+815 MVNVFD
-821 KLKEEGL
+821 KLKEAGL
-828 RSTLILQVHDELILN
+828 KSTLILQVHDELILN
-843 VYRDELDLVEHLVK
+843 VYRDEQKQVESLVK
-857 EQMEHV
+857 DQMENV
-863 IKLSVPLEVEIS
+863 IKLLVPLEVEIS

>member
-1 LSYKPIRKK
+1 M
-10 GFIISKE
+10 SKE

-48 VYGFTNML
+48 VYGFTSML
-56 LKMKEEFEPDYIVTT
+56 LKMKEEFKPDYIVTT

-82 EYKDYKAGRKKMPDE
+82 DYKEYKAGRKKMPEE
-97 LKEQFSIVR
+97 LIGQFSLVR
-106 DLLEKMAIDIFELD
+106 ELLEKMAIDIFELD

-134 AEKEGLEVFIVT
+134 AENEGLEVYIVT

-157 NVKIVINKKGMSE
+157 NVKVVINKKGMSE

-180 EDLGVTPTE
+180 DEMGVTPTE

-196 MGDASD
+196 MGDTSD

-229 MNLDKVSGK
+229 MNVEKVSGK
-238 KLVENLTTYSEQAI
+238 KLVENLITYSEQAI

-262 CVPMEMD
+262 SVPMEID
-269 LDSIKSKEKYDV
+269 LNSIKSKENYDTR
-281 HAVKELFH
+281 AVKDLFY
-289 KLQFKSLLA
+289 KLQFKSLISKIPDA
-298 KMPEDQDSTEEVF
+298 EDSSEEIL
-311 SADFTVID
+311 SSDFTVID
-319 KLADFY
+319 KLSVLS
-325 ELIKKIKDTIYITFD
+325 EVIKEIKDTIYITFD
-340 VTNSN
+340 ISNAN
-345 VFSKMRVDNIYLSYD
+345 VFSKIALDNIYLNYR
-360 EKNYCIKLTDL
+360 EKNYLIKVSDL
-371 FKEDEEKAK
+371 FKEDEEKAIS
-380 KYLKIILEDNDIKKI
+380 YLKTILENNDIKKVS
-395 THAVKNAYA
+395 HSVKNAYTA
-404 AFNKIGVVLKGIEF
+404 LNKNGIKLHGIKF

-423 AYLLDSAKSDYCL
+423 AYLLDSAKSEYSL
-436 ETLIDINLRTSIAGE
+436 ETLMDTYLRMDIKGE

-464 GIYDILVKKIEEY
+464 SLYDVLEKKIEDY
-477 SMEELLY
+477 KMEELLY
-484 NVEQP
+484 KVEQP
-489 LTEAISYMEAEGFKI
+489 LTEAIAYMEAEGFKI
-504 DKDKLTELGK
+504 DKDRLAEIGK
-514 KFAIDISEMEKTI
+514 KFVIEIADMESTI
-527 YDLAGEE
+527 YALAGEE

-578 IIPEISRYRG
+578 IIKEITHYRQ
-588 LTKIFSTYIEGLKAV
+588 LTKIFSTYIEGLQAV
-603 IDTDSRVHSNFM
+603 IDTDCRIHSSFQ
-615 QTVAT
+615 QTVTT

-636 RNEMGRAI
+636 RHEMGRAI
-644 RRVFIPHNEQCV
+644 RKVFIPHNDQCV

-663 QIELRVLAHIAHDEN
+663 QIELRVLAHIAGDEN
-678 LTQAFIEH
+678 LIEAFIH
-686 ADIHTKTASEV
+686 HSDIHTKTASEV
-697 FKVPIEEVTSLM
+697 FNVPIEEVTSLM

-721 YGIGEFSLAKDINV
+721 YGIGEFSLAKDLNI
-735 SRKEAKNY
+735 SRKEAKTY
-743 IEAYFERY
+743 IDTYFERY
-751 PNVKKYMEDIVVEAQ
+751 PNVKKYLEDIVVEAE
-766 KNSSVTTIM
+766 KNSSVTTIL
-775 NRRRFIHEI
+775 NRRRLISEI
-784 NSSNKIVQSFGKR
+784 NSSNKIVKSFGVR

-815 MVNVYH
+815 MVNVFD

-828 RSTLILQVHDELILN
+828 KSTLILQVHDELILN
-843 VYRDELDLVEHLVK
+843 VYKDELKKVENLVK
-857 EQMEHV
+857 EQMENV

>member
-1 LSYKPIRKK
+1 M
-10 GFIISKE
+10 SKE

-48 VYGFTNML
+48 VYGFTGML
-56 LKMKEEFEPDYIVTT
+56 LKMKEEFQPDYIVTT

-82 EYKDYKAGRKKMPDE
+82 EYKEYKAGRKKMPDE
-97 LKEQFSIVR
+97 LIGQFSIVR
-106 DLLEKMAIDIFELD
+106 ELLEKMAIDIFELD
-120 GFEADDLIGTLSVF
+120 GYEADDLIGTLSVF
-134 AEKEGLEVFIVT
+134 AEDEGLEVFIVT

-157 NVKIVINKKGMSE
+157 NVKVVINKKGMSE
-170 KEIYDRNRII
+170 KEIYDRTRII

-202 NIPGVPGVGEKTA
+202 NIPGVPGIGEKTA

-229 MNLDKVSGK
+229 MNIDKLSGK
-238 KLVENLTTYSEQAI
+238 KLIENLTTYSEQAI

-269 LDSIKSKEKYDV
+269 LASIKSKENYDV
-281 HAVKELFH
+281 RAVKDLFY
-289 KLQFKSLLA
+289 KLQFKSLIA
-298 KMPEDQDSTEEVF
+298 KLPEDEALIEEVF
-311 SADFTVID
+311 SAEYIVVNKVEALLELMN
-319 KLADFY
+319 KL
-325 ELIKKIKDTIYITFD
+325 KDTVYMIFDIT
-340 VTNSN
+340 NAN
-345 VFSKMRVDNIYLSYD
+345 VFSKISLNNIYINYN
-360 EKNYCIKLTDL
+360 EENYCIMLEDL
-371 FKEDEEKAK
+371 FNEDKEKTIN
-380 KYLKIILEDNDIKKI
+380 YLKILLENKDIKKI
-395 THAVKNAYA
+395 GHSIKNAFTA
-404 AFNKIGVVLKGIEF
+404 LNKIGIKLQAVEF
-418 DTEIA
+418 DTELA
-423 AYLLDSAKSDYCL
+423 AYLLDSAKSEYSL
-436 ETLIDINLRTSIAGE
+436 ETLIDTNLRTGIEGE

-464 GIYDILVKKIEEY
+464 RLYEILEKKIVEY
-477 SMEELLY
+477 DMEELLY
-484 NVEQP
+484 NMEQP

-514 KFAIDISEMEKTI
+514 KFAIDISEMESTI
-527 YDLAGEE
+527 FALAGEE

-578 IIPEISRYRG
+578 IITEITRYRG
-588 LTKIFSTYIEGLKAV
+588 LTKIFSTYIEGLQAV
-603 IDTDSRVHSNFM
+603 IDTDCRVHSNFT
-615 QTVAT
+615 QTVTT

-644 RRVFIPHNEQCV
+644 RRVFIPHNDQCV

-663 QIELRVLAHIAHDEN
+663 QIELRVLAHIASDEN

-697 FKVPIEEVTSLM
+697 FNVPIEEVTSVM

-721 YGIGEFSLAKDINV
+721 YGIGEFSLAKDLNI
-735 SRKEAKNY
+735 SRKEAKTY
-743 IEAYFERY
+743 IDTYFDRY
-751 PNVKKYMEDIVVEAQ
+751 PNVKKYMEDIVVEAE
-766 KNSSVTTIM
+766 KNNSVTTIL
-775 NRRRFIHEI
+775 NRRRFIYEI
-784 NSSNKIVQSFGKR
+784 NSSNKIVKSFGKR

-815 MVNVYH
+815 MVNVFE
-821 KLKEEGL
+821 KLKEQGL
-828 RSTLILQVHDELILN
+828 KSTLILQVHDELILN
-843 VYRDELDLVEHLVK
+843 VYKDELQRVESLVK
-857 EQMEHV
+857 EQMENV
-863 IKLSVPLEVEIS
+863 IKLSVPLEVEIN